1 MKRIEQLIAQSK
13 EAETDEEKK
22 TLLESVLL
30 MLKGK
35 VAIIEKELFVVRE
48 RIIKATKHP
57 LVADREI
64 SNLKR
69 PFKET
74 KKEIIKPKKKTAK
87 EKAIEIERKQRQKER
102 TTKELL
108 LKNGI
113 PDIYLEARLSDFPAK
128 YKTFLDHSLFLYG
141 AVGCGKTHLLTA
153 IAREYINRTKED
165 KHLLNVSMFRTI
177 GNVHTKVYPL
187 LVGISDLL
195 YQLKNSYSNH
205 NESERE
211 ILDKIINCPIL
222 CLDDFGTSKPTEWNI
237 EILYQIINGRY
248 NNQNRLGTYIASNL
262 RLSEIAKRFDDRI
275 ASRIAG
281 MCKTIKLT
289 GKDRRL
295 SENYKK

>member
-1 MKRIEQLIAQSK
+1 VKKIEQRINQSK
-13 EAETDEEKK
+13 KAKTDEEKK
-22 TLLESVLL
+22 TLLESALL

-35 VAIIEKELFVVRE
+35 TVLIEKELLTVKE
-48 RIIKATKHP
+48 QIIKTTKHP
-57 LVADREI
+57 LVASREI

-69 PFKET
+69 PYKET
-74 KKEIIKPKKKTAK
+74 KAKTIKPKKKTAK
-87 EKAIEIERKQRQKER
+87 EKVIEAELKQRQKEQ

-113 PDIYLEARLSDFPAK
+113 PDIYLEARLSDFPTK
-128 YKTFLDHSLFLYG
+128 YKTFLNHSLFMYG

-165 KHLLNVSMFRTI
+165 KHLLSISMFRTI
-177 GNVHTKVYPL
+177 GNVHTRVYPK
-187 LVGISDLL
+187 LVGISNLL

-295 SENYKK
+295 FENSKK